1 VTPAHFAVCVV
12 YAAPGV
18 EAHVEVTVP
27 AGATVGDAIARS
39 GFMTRF
45 SLDPAQIKAA
55 IFGQRVHRET
65 PLAQGDRV
73 ELTRPLVADP
83 KQVRRK
89 RATGRAKA
97 RKQGSGS
104 SRRGETK

>member
-1 VTPAHFAVCVV
+1 MTPSHFTVCVA

-18 EAHVEVTVP
+18 EAHIEVTVQ

-45 SLDPAQIKAA
+45 SLDPVQIEAA
-55 IFGQRVHRET
+55 LFGQRVHRET
-65 PLAQGDRV
+65 PLAEGDRV
-73 ELTRPLVADP
+73 DLTRPLVADP
-83 KQVRRK
+83 KQVRRT

-97 RKQGSGS
+97 RKQH
-104 SRRGETK
+104 SR